1 MCHNNSEKSSTT
13 KANIYTACGYSLFTH
28 CSFYISKNKCDHSR
42 GRYTVNNFCKDLKEH
57 STKVTKEVKRR
68 VEKGYSLFLKQEM
81 CNDIIYNKL
90 FNRTDR
96 LGNEID
102 ANDLDY
108 MYRTLNRTNK
118 FDDFSGPMTL

>member
-1 MCHNNSEKSSTT
+1 M
-13 KANIYTACGYSLFTH
+13 
-28 CSFYISKNKCDHSR
+28 
-42 GRYTVNNFCKDLKEH
+42 NNFCKDLKER

-68 VEKGYSLFLKQEM
+68 VEKGYSLFLKQKM
-81 CNDIIYNKL
+81 LNDIYNKL
-90 FNRTDR
+90 FDRTDR